1 MEFRYDAL
9 RAKEKGQPEG
19 KKKPEWDTE
28 PDMMELEK
36 KRERGAFLNR
46 QAGLFADRA
55 DGLNRT
61 KSVFERT
68 ALFHA
73 DGD

>member
-1 MEFRYDAL
+1 MQFHYDAL
-9 RAKEKGQPEG
+9 RAKEKEQPEE
-19 KKKPEWDTE
+19 KKKPGWDTE
-28 PDMMELEK
+28 PDTMELEK

-46 QAGLFADRA
+46 ERGLFADDA

-61 KSVFERT
+61 RSVFERT
-68 ALFHA
+68 AVFHV